1 MNEYKS
7 IRVDKRKRY
16 LLVVDIETA
25 NMINDA
31 LAYDIGFAV
40 TDKKG
45 QIYYT
50 GSLMIA
56 DLFIDN
62 KELLQTAYYKEKL
75 PNYWKD
81 YKNGTR
87 QLVTLLT
94 AKCLIRDIM
103 KHFNIKDVFSQDL
116 AIYLNKYKICIRA
129 GNHCAKILKD
139 ELGVKNTCRASF
151 YFYNTKEEID
161 KLVLALKNPN
171 LKAEII

>member
-7 IRVDKRKRY
+7 IKVDKRKRY

-25 NMINDA
+25 NMIDDA

-75 PNYWKD
+75 PKYWKD
-81 YKNGTR
+81 YENGIR

-94 AKCLIRDIM
+94 AKRLIHDIM
-103 KHFNIKDVFSQDL
+103 KHFNIKDIFAYNARFD
-116 AIYLNKYKICIRA
+116 YTGLNRTERYINKSK
-129 GNHCAKILKD
+129 
-139 ELGVKNTCRASF
+139 
-151 YFYNTKEEID
+151 
-161 KLVLALKNPN
+161 
-171 LKAEII
+171 